1 MRPREVRRLDES
13 WTESSW
19 GKPAYNQDSDCS
31 PEPGCPVTWLVLNSR
46 KHSLAAGLF
55 TYQHQKSLF
64 FLRFL
69 KCEPFLK
76 SLLNLLRYCYCFFFC
91 VFLFSG
97 QEVCGILTPWPGIE
111 PALPAL
117 ENEVSATGSP
127 WKSPEVILASSSS
140 GISIRGR
147 EGGKEGGRTRR
158 WNLKRLISASAS
170 LNQFRSFQ
178 ISVLSN
184 MWTMEVTRTWE
195 KSRHASPSVRLMV

>member
-19 GKPAYNQDSDCS
+19 GKPAYNQGSDCS
-31 PEPGCPVTWLVLNSR
+31 PEPGCPVTGLVLNSR
-46 KHSLAAGLF
+46 EHSLAAGLL

-64 FLRFL
+64 L
-69 KCEPFLK
+69 KIFKMWTIFKIFTEFVMI
-76 SLLNLLRYCYCFFFC
+76 LLLLLFFFM
-91 VFLFSG
+91 FLFSG

-147 EGGKEGGRTRR
+147 EGGRTRR

-184 MWTMEVTRTWE
+184 MWTMEVTRTW
-195 KSRHASPSVRLMV
+195 